1 MAEHSPQHQPIQ
13 RLEKPWGFEIWFAIT
28 DHYAG
33 KLIHIEAGEQLSLQF
48 HERKDESL
56 LVLSGEL
63 ELELEDAEGRLAAHR
78 LRPGQCQRIEPH
90 QRHRMRAPGSAVE
103 ICEVSTPELDDVVRL
118 QDRYGRVD
126 GPVS

>member
-1 MAEHSPQHQPIQ
+1 MAEQREEHQPVQ
-13 RLEKPWGFEIWFAIT
+13 RVEKPWGFEVWFAIT
-28 DHYAG
+28 DRYAG

-63 ELELEDAEGRLAAHR
+63 ELELEDSEGRLVSHR

-126 GPVS
+126 GPAS